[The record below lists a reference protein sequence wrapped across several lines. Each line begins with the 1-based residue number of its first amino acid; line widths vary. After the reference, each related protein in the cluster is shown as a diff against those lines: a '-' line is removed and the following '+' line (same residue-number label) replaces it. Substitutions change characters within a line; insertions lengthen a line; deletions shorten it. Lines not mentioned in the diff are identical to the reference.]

1 MTSLLEDHPDPVS
14 KVLASFLRIEPQD
27 RDIPAVS
34 SPVSLEDL
42 HQRGL
47 SCSVRPEEPEY
58 LAATDREIDP
68 VEGHGLPV
76 GLAEAPD
83 PHGLRLMGLV
93 RNGCARFGECLVHS
107 GLLALGPI
115 AHGINGRSGQHGQP
129 EVNVRTGT

>member
-1 MTSLLEDHPDPVS
+1 PPCPPAPPAPTLGARLTDAGMRPRRDERPRSPSSSGYDTSLLEDHPDPVS

-58 LAATDREIDP
+58 LAATDR
-68 VEGHGLPV
+68 
-76 GLAEAPD
+76 
-83 PHGLRLMGLV
+83 
-93 RNGCARFGECLVHS
+93 
-107 GLLALGPI
+107 
-115 AHGINGRSGQHGQP
+115 
-129 EVNVRTGT
+129 